1 MAFLMENKAEESM
14 SIFLVDIL
22 RAQAPQ
28 SA

>member
-1 MAFLMENKAEESM
+1 MAFLMENKVRESM
-14 SIFLVDIL
+14 SIVLVDIL